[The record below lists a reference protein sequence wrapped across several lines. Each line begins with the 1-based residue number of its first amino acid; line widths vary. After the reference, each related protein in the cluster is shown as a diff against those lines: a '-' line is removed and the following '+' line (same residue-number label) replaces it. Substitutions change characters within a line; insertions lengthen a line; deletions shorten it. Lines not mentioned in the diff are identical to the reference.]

1 VDYVIFKKGYAI
13 MGVSFVYHVVTEKPM
28 NLGQMIIFNDNHPN
42 GVYHRV
48 MACQKL
54 LDGHPA
60 TDELSLFITGNL
72 EYWAIRTYRELAMEK
87 VRRDK
92 YPHFPS
98 RMSCLYTSRTLS
110 DAEMWASSFRSSGR
124 RVYQIVK
131 LRADGS
137 VFDGDAFNVFEG
149 GDDAYKNERNAEH
162 YWSSNPN
169 KLGKAPLVE
178 TLINGNIEVVEIVR
192 EWI

>member
-1 VDYVIFKKGYAI
+1 
-13 MGVSFVYHVVTEKPM
+13 MYHAVTEKPM
-28 NLGQMIIFNDNHPN
+28 DLGQMIIMNDNHWN

-48 MACQKL
+48 MACKKL

-60 TDELSLFITGNL
+60 KDELSLSINANL

-87 VRRDK
+87 VRVEK
-92 YPHFPS
+92 YPDFPS

-110 DAEMWASSFRSSGR
+110 AAEMWASSFRSSGR
-124 RVYQIVK
+124 RVYQIVE
-131 LRADGS
+131 LRTDGS

-149 GDDAYKNERNAEH
+149 GDDADENERNADH

-178 TLINGNIEVVEIVR
+178 TLVNGNIEVVKIVK
-192 EWI
+192 EWP